1 MTDTTRILAGAVNPA
16 MGLAGAIA
24 SRTGVLGG
32 GNVLGETLGKTLSH
46 HQVIHAVNQPRIA
59 NLART
64 DIGKAVLSSIGC
76 NPRIPNQA
84 IRRSGLKTSPAS
96 PFDRRGIV
104 REGNHLKH
112 QVSQVSIKSQ

>member
-1 MTDTTRILAGAVNPA
+1 MTDTARILAGAVHPA

-32 GNVLGETLGKTLSH
+32 GKVLGETLGKTLSH
-46 HQVIHAVNQPRIA
+46 HQVVQPVNQPRVA
-59 NLART
+59 NRPLL
-64 DIGKAVLSSIGC
+64 DIGKAILSATGG

-96 PFDRRGIV
+96 PFDRRGIA
-104 REGNHLKH
+104 REGNNLKH